1 MNYLVTGGS
10 GYLGSALIKYLL
22 NNSINALNFDIVEDY
37 LNKDNYIKGDILNYN
52 DVNNATKN
60 IDIIIHNLAKVPI
73 TKNKKDFFKVNLLG
87 TENLLKSA
95 KKNNVKKII
104 FISSSAVFGIP
115 KKVPILEDDERL
127 PIEGYGLSKK
137 EAEDLCF
144 EYMKSGMDITIIRPR
159 TIIGESRLG
168 IFSIL
173 FDWVKENKNVP
184 ILNHGK
190 NLYQFIDIRD
200 MVTAIYKS
208 SLLTGSNVFNVGAE
222 KFVTMHELIS
232 SLIIHADSNSK
243 IKNIN
248 KNIFFKLAYFF
259 SKINLIPLQDYHFKI
274 YGESVFF
281 DISKSKKM
289 LDWSPKFSNVE
300 SIISSY
306 NTYLTNENKKEYVD
320 NKNSPHN
327 TSLRKGLLKY
337 AYLFY

>member
-22 NNSINALNFDIVEDY
+22 NKSKNVLNFDILENH
-37 LNKDNYIKGDILNYN
+37 LNKSNYYKGNILNYN
-52 DVNNATKN
+52 DIYTATKN
-60 IDIIIHNLAKVPI
+60 IDIVIHNLAKVPI
-73 TKNKKDFFKVNLLG
+73 TKSKKDFFKVNLLG

-95 KKNNVKKII
+95 KKNNIKKII
-104 FISSSAVFGIP
+104 FISSSAVYGIP
-115 KKVPILEDDERL
+115 KKVPILEDDARL

-137 EAEDLCF
+137 KAEDLCF
-144 EYMKSGMDITIIRPR
+144 EYIKSGLDITIIRPR

-173 FDWVKENKNVP
+173 FDWINENKNVP

-200 MVTAIYKS
+200 MVSAIHKS
-208 SLLTGSNVFNVGAE
+208 SLLSGSNVFNVGAE
-222 KFVTMHELIS
+222 KFVSMHELIS
-232 SLIIHADSNSK
+232 SLIIHANSNSI
-243 IKNIN
+243 IKNID

-274 YGESVFF
+274 YGETVFF
-281 DISKSKKM
+281 DISKSKKI
-289 LDWSPKFSNVE
+289 LGWLPKFSNAE

-306 NTYLTNENKKEYVD
+306 DSYIINKDKKYIS
-320 NKNSPHN
+320 NKNSPHSS
-327 TSLRKGLLKY
+327 TLSKGLLKY
-337 AYLFY
+337 AHLFY